1 MDITHTV
8 TKTDTSRSHR
18 KHAEKKTKMLRAQ
31 TRERGSTLV
40 EFALVFIL
48 FMTILLGIAGFGHA
62 LYAYHYVSS
71 AARQA
76 TRWAIV
82 NGADCATDNSCTAPA
97 SLSDVQTFVQNIT
110 PQGIDWSQVT
120 VTTCGMAGD
129 AECGDSKLTVC
140 KTTVNSPG
148 CVAQVN
154 VSYNFQ
160 FIFPL
165 LPTSTLKLQSTS
177 EMTIAH

>member
-1 MDITHTV
+1 MRTELMMPHTHASFSQRRNAA
-8 TKTDTSRSHR
+8 K
-18 KHAEKKTKMLRAQ
+18 ETKMRA
-31 TRERGSTLV
+31 RAGERGSTLV

-48 FMTILLGIAGFGHA
+48 LMTILLGIAGFGHA
-62 LYAYHYVSS
+62 LYAYHYVSG

-82 NGADCATDNSCTAPA
+82 NGADCAADNSCTAPA
-97 SLSDVQTFVQNIT
+97 AKSDVQTFVQSIT
-110 PQGIDWSQVT
+110 PPGIDWSQVT
-120 VTTCGMAGD
+120 VTTCGMSGD
-129 AECGDSKLTVC
+129 AECGDSTLTVC
-140 KTTVNSPG
+140 KTTVNNPG

-165 LPTSTLKLQSTS
+165 LPTNTLTLSSTS
-177 EMTIAH
+177 EMVIAH

>member
-1 MDITHTV
+1 M
-8 TKTDTSRSHR
+8 
-18 KHAEKKTKMLRAQ
+18 KHAAQMRLRAS
-31 TRERGSTLV
+31 ERGSALV

-48 FMTILLGIAGFGHA
+48 LMTILLGVAGFGHA

-82 NGADCATDNSCTAPA
+82 NGATCATDNTCAAPA
-97 SLSDVQTFVQNIT
+97 AKSDVQTFIQNIT

-129 AECGDSKLTVC
+129 TECGDSTLTVC
-140 KTTVNSPG
+140 ATTVNSPG

-165 LPTSTLKLQSTS
+165 LPANTLTLSSTS

>member
-1 MDITHTV
+1 MMPH
-8 TKTDTSRSHR
+8 TDTLRGHAEG
-18 KHAEKKTKMLRAQ
+18 AEKKTGMLRA
-31 TRERGSTLV
+31 RAGERGSTLV

-48 FMTILLGIAGFGHA
+48 LMTILLGIAGFGHA

-82 NGADCATDNSCTAPA
+82 NGADCANDNTCTAPA
-97 SLSDVQTFVQNIT
+97 AKSDVQTFVQNIT
-110 PQGIDWSQVT
+110 PPGIDWSQVT
-120 VTTCGMAGD
+120 VTTCGMSGD
-129 AECGDSKLTVC
+129 AECGDSTLAVC

-148 CVAQVN
+148 CIAQVN

-165 LPTSTLKLQSTS
+165 LPAGAFTLSSTS

>member
-1 MDITHTV
+1 MMRQIP
-8 TKTDTSRSHR
+8 TSRFER
-18 KHAEKKTKMLRAQ
+18 RDAAKKTRTLRP
-31 TRERGSTLV
+31 RDGERGSTLV
-40 EFALVFIL
+40 EFALVLIL
-48 FMTILLGIAGFGHA
+48 FMTMLLGIAGFGHA

-82 NGADCATDNSCTAPA
+82 NGADCASDSSCTAPA
-97 SLSDVQTFVQNIT
+97 AESDVQNFVQNIT
-110 PQGIDWSQVT
+110 PQGINWSQVT

-129 AECGDSKLTVC
+129 AECADSTLAAC
-140 KTTVNSPG
+140 KATVNDPG
-148 CVAQVN
+148 CIVQVQ

-165 LPTSTLKLQSTS
+165 LPANTLKLSSTS